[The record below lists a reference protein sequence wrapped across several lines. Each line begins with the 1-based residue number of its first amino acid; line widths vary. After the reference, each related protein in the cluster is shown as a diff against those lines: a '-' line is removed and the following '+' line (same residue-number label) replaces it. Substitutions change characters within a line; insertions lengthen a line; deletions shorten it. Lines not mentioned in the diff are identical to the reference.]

1 MICEDLRGRD
11 RVCFSEAGIAVKSN
25 GRLACCN
32 VMMAYNTKRA
42 VVVVGRVGMVM
53 GRSHERGKQEKQYQ
67 EG

>member
-1 MICEDLRGRD
+1 
-11 RVCFSEAGIAVKSN
+11 
-25 GRLACCN
+25 
-32 VMMAYNTKRA
+32 MMAYNTKRA